1 MSKPA
6 VTPNVINYNLTNRMS
21 EQPPLNS
28 STTTTTLCQH
38 DGSAWDGYTA
48 PFDQHTTRTYG
59 NSQSPPSTAVP
70 DALDLPNNLLH
81 LRYVFDTGAT
91 HVLSS
96 PSVHE
101 ALKTAH
107 PSRLEITGSHG
118 SQTQFGKLAGTL
130 SGCPV
135 GSAMTTPF
143 TFGTD
148 THLLRCTSNEDSAYA
163 LHSRATG
170 LACIALTQPV
180 ASGLTR
186 YHSHTPGTH
195 TNGSWKSSLVNT
207 HKPAVLQNWSMK
219 DASAIPNWPEN
230 STGLTP
236 FRRTILHSCLL
247 SHLLWPCQQRTTVM
261 TVNHTHLIQMN
272 ATHTH

>member
-130 SGCPV
+130 FGCPF

-148 THLLRCTSNEDSAYA
+148 TLD
-163 LHSRATG
+163 G
-170 LACIALTQPV
+170 LNDPLFSFTDMYEQQGFCLSPAQPGNW
-180 ASGLTR
+180 SGLYR
-186 YHSHTPGTH
+186 IDPASDKWIDKTPLIY
-195 TNGSWKSSLVNT
+195 SW
-207 HKPAVLQNWSMK
+207 NW
-219 DASAIPNWPEN
+219 AI
-230 STGLTP
+230 
-236 FRRTILHSCLL
+236 C
-247 SHLLWPCQQRTTVM
+247 V
-261 TVNHTHLIQMN
+261 
-272 ATHTH
+272 